1 MTRTANLRNL
11 LENLLRC
18 SLCSSPVTRSAFSSE
33 TSLFLF
39 AEAYLISNSNI
50 FYKTDII
57 SSRWHPWWE
66 HDVLTCQWQVNYWR
80 TDWGHQ
86 RHVSRLATL
95 SPPQITPWFASL
107 ANFFCPFP
115 PMRSLVPGYLA
126 LILCLATQV
135 KASIPFGHSINSSF
149 NMPLTHLSQWF
160 LFTLQNFV

>member
-80 TDWGHQ
+80 TDWWHQ
-86 RHVSRLATL
+86 RHVSRLRHPPFALPRLPLGLLRSPIFFAFSPQCGAWSQVTL
-95 SPPQITPWFASL
+95 HL
-107 ANFFCPFP
+107 FCALLHRLKEAFH
-115 PMRSLVPGYLA
+115 LV
-126 LILCLATQV
+126 
-135 KASIPFGHSINSSF
+135 
-149 NMPLTHLSQWF
+149 
-160 LFTLQNFV
+160 TL